1 MAVDSPEKREV
12 VIKID
17 GDKTMNNN
25 NNDNNTIWRESSYDF
40 WNNRENNTNTNTNTN
55 TNKLEN
61 VKSCGGGGEEESFDF
76 MQQGQRV
83 EEDPPTKLIGQFM
96 HKQKASGEISIDF
109 EVMDEL
115 EQPTSSD
122 NIASHNTQ
130 TLPTVSESPTTQ
142 RVSFESLSV
151 KRRNSKSN
159 NNSYKNSQQVESDGE
174 VVKCSSNKS
183 FEQNVSF
190 NRKYSGLMSKN
201 RSRLLDQPPEKLEP
215 KSGKLVGKS
224 GLLKSGFLG
233 KNLDEEEDD
242 PLLEEDMPDEFKKGK
257 FSIWV
262 LLEWTSLI
270 VMIASLVCSLTIKKL
285 KDKNLWRLKL
295 WKWEVFVLVLICGRL
310 VSSLIVTI
318 VVFFIERNFLL
329 RKRVLYFVYGLRK
342 AVQNCLWLGLVLI
355 AWHYLF
361 DKKVERETN
370 STVPRFVTKILVCF
384 LVGVLL
390 WLVKTLFVK
399 VLASSFHVSTYF
411 DRIQDSLFN
420 QYVIKT
426 LSGPPLIELEKAEEE
441 KERLESEIQ
450 KLENAGATIP
460 LGLKASALSSPLN
473 GKVIGSGT
481 LQKTPRGGKSPRI
494 SRTFSNKEDDAIT
507 VDHLHKLNPK
517 NVSAWNMKKL
527 INIIRHGALS
537 TLAEQIQ
544 DSTLEDESTTQI
556 RTEYEAKAAATKI
569 FKNVGRGSRYICKE
583 DLMRFITEEEA
594 SKTMSL
600 FEGACV
606 EAPENKRITK
616 KVLKNWVVNAFRE
629 RRALA
634 MTLNDTKTA
643 VNRLHKMVNILIG
656 IVIVVI
662 CLLILGI
669 ATTKFLLFVSSQ
681 LVLVVFIF
689 GNSCKTVFEAIIF
702 LFVMHPF
709 DVGDRCE
716 IEGVQ
721 MVVEEMNI
729 LTTVFLRYDNQK
741 IIYPNS
747 VLATKPISNYY
758 RSPDMGDAVEFCV
771 HISTPAEKI
780 IAMKERIIEYIEE
793 KKKDHWYPSP
803 LFIFKD
809 VEELN
814 RVRIAIWLTHKMN
827 HQDMGERWVRRAQL
841 VEELVR
847 IFRELDIQYRLF
859 PVDINVRAMPPVNS
873 DRLSSNWTS
882 LPAVQGDKQK

>member
-1 MAVDSPEKREV
+1 MSF
-12 VIKID
+12 
-17 GDKTMNNN
+17 N
-25 NNDNNTIWRESSYDF
+25 F
-40 WNNRENNTNTNTNTN
+40 FCQ
-55 TNKLEN
+55 
-61 VKSCGGGGEEESFDF
+61 SCGGGGEEESFNF

-83 EEDPPTKLIGQFM
+83 EEDPATKLIGQFM
-96 HKQKASGEISIDF
+96 HKQKASGEISIEF

-122 NIASHNTQ
+122 NIASHTTQ

-142 RVSFESLSV
+142 RVSFESFPV
-151 KRRNSKSN
+151 KRWNSS
-159 NNSYKNSQQVESDGE
+159 STQIESEEE
-174 VVKCSSNKS
+174 VVKCSSNRS
-183 FEQNVSF
+183 FERNVSF
-190 NRKYSGLMSKN
+190 NRKYC
-201 RSRLLDQPPEKLEP
+201 KLEP
-215 KSGKLVGKS
+215 KSGKIVGKS
-224 GLLKSGFLG
+224 KRLK
-233 KNLDEEEDD
+233 EEDD

-270 VMIASLVCSLTIKKL
+270 VIIASLVYSLTNKKL
-285 KDKNLWRLKL
+285 KDKSLWKLKL

-310 VSSLIVTI
+310 VSSWIFRI

-342 AVQNCLWLGLVLI
+342 AVQNCIWFGLVLI

-361 DKKVERETN
+361 VKKVERETK
-370 STVPRFVTKILVCF
+370 SSVPRFVTKILVCL

-426 LSGPPLIELEKAEEE
+426 LSGPPLIELKKAEEE
-441 KERLESEIQ
+441 EERLESEIQ
-450 KLENAGATIP
+450 KLENASTTIP
-460 LGLKASALSSPLN
+460 LGLNASALSSPLN
-473 GKVIGSGT
+473 GKVIGSGR
-481 LQKTPRGGKSPRI
+481 LQKTPREGKSPLI

-507 VDHLHKLNPK
+507 IDHLNKLNPK

-569 FKNVGRGSRYICKE
+569 LKNVGRGSRYICKE
-583 DLMRFITEEEA
+583 DLMHFIAEEEA
-594 SKTMSL
+594 SKIMSL
-600 FEGACV
+600 FEGACE

-634 MTLNDTKTA
+634 LTLNDTKTA
-643 VNRLHKMVNILIG
+643 VKRLHKMVDILVG
-656 IVIVVI
+656 IIIVVI
-662 CLLILGI
+662 WLLILGI
-669 ATTKFLLFVSSQ
+669 ATSKFLLFVSSQ
-681 LVLVVFIF
+681 LVVVAFIF
-689 GNSCKTVFEAIIF
+689 GNSCQTVFEAIIF
-702 LFVMHPF
+702 LLTIHPF

-729 LTTVFLRYDNQK
+729 LTTIFLRYDNQK
-741 IIYPNS
+741 VIYPNS
-747 VLATKPISNYY
+747 VLATKPIINYC
-758 RSPDMGDAVEFCV
+758 RSPDMGDAVEFYV
-771 HISTPAEKI
+771 HISTPTEKI
-780 IAMKERIIEYIEE
+780 IAMKERIIEKLEQV
-793 KKKDHWYPSP
+793 K
-803 LFIFKD
+803 
-809 VEELN
+809 LN
-814 RVRIAIWLTHKMN
+814 NNYNNT
-827 HQDMGERWVRRAQL
+827 
-841 VEELVR
+841 
-847 IFRELDIQYRLF
+847 FRC
-859 PVDINVRAMPPVNS
+859 S
-873 DRLSSNWTS
+873 
-882 LPAVQGDKQK
+882 K

>member
-17 GDKTMNNN
+17 DDKTMNNN
-25 NNDNNTIWRESSYDF
+25 NNNNNKTIWRESSYK
-40 WNNRENNTNTNTNTN
+40 EKN

-61 VKSCGGGGEEESFDF
+61 VKSCGGGGGEEESFDF

-115 EQPTSSD
+115 EQQTSSD
-122 NIASHNTQ
+122 DVASHNTE
-130 TLPTVSESPTTQ
+130 TLPTVSKSPTVQ
-142 RVSFESLSV
+142 RVSSESLSV
-151 KRRNSKSN
+151 KRRNYKSN
-159 NNSYKNSQQVESDGE
+159 SDSYKNSQQVESDGE

-190 NRKYSGLMSKN
+190 NRSYSGLMSKN
-201 RSRLLDQPPEKLEP
+201 RSRLLDQLPDKLEP
-215 KSGKLVGKS
+215 KSRKLVGKS

-270 VMIASLVCSLTIKKL
+270 VIIASLVCSLTIKML

-295 WKWEVFVLVLICGRL
+295 WKWEVLVLVLICGRL
-310 VSSLIVTI
+310 VSSWIIRI
-318 VVFFIERNFLL
+318 VVFFIERNFHL
-329 RKRVLYFVYGLRK
+329 RKQVPYFVYGLRK

-370 STVPRFVTKILVCF
+370 SSVPRFVTKILVCF

-390 WLVKTLFVK
+390 WLVKTIFVK
-399 VLASSFHVSTYF
+399 VLESSFHVSTYF

-460 LGLKASALSSPLN
+460 LGLKASALSSPVN
-473 GKVIGSGT
+473 GKVIGSGR
-481 LQKTPRGGKSPRI
+481 LQKTPRGGKSPLI
-494 SRTFSNKEDDAIT
+494 SRTFSNKKDNAIT
-507 VDHLHKLNPK
+507 VDHLHKLNSK

-527 INIIRHGALS
+527 INIIMHGALS

-569 FKNVGRGSRYICKE
+569 FKNVGRGSRNICKE

-594 SKTMSL
+594 FKTMSL

-606 EAPENKRITK
+606 EAPENKRISK
-616 KVLKNWVVNAFRE
+616 KVLKNWMVNAFRE

-634 MTLNDTKTA
+634 LTLNDTKTA

-656 IVIVVI
+656 IIIVVI
-662 CLLILGI
+662 SLLILGI
-669 ATTKFLLFVSSQ
+669 ATSKFLLIVSSQ
-681 LVLVVFIF
+681 LVLMVFIF
-689 GNSCKTVFEAIIF
+689 GNSCKTAFEAIVF

-729 LTTVFLRYDNQK
+729 LTTIFLRYDNQK

-758 RSPDMGDAVEFCV
+758 RSPDMGDAVEFSV
-771 HISTPAEKI
+771 HISTPAENI

-793 KKKDHWYPSP
+793 KKNDHWYPSP

-814 RVRIAIWLTHKMN
+814 RVRIAIWLTHRMN

-873 DRLSSNWTS
+873 NHPSSNWTD
-882 LPAVQGDKQK
+882 LLAAKGDKQE

>member
-25 NNDNNTIWRESSYDF
+25 NSSAILRESSYDF
-40 WNNRENNTNTNTNTN
+40 WNNKEKNTN

-61 VKSCGGGGEEESFDF
+61 VKSCGSGGGEEESFDF

-142 RVSFESLSV
+142 RVSSESLSV

-159 NNSYKNSQQVESDGE
+159 SNSYKNSQQVESDGE

-183 FEQNVSF
+183 LEQNVSF
-190 NRKYSGLMSKN
+190 NRRRYSGLMSKD
-201 RSRLLDQPPEKLEP
+201 RSRLLDQPSEKLEP
-215 KSGKLVGKS
+215 KSGKIMGKS
-224 GLLKSGFLG
+224 GLLKSEFLG
-233 KNLDEEEDD
+233 KNLNEEEDD

-270 VMIASLVCSLTIKKL
+270 VIIASLVCSLTIKKL
-285 KDKNLWRLKL
+285 KGRNLWRVKL

-310 VSSLIVTI
+310 VSSWIVRI
-318 VVFFIERNFLL
+318 AVFSIERNFLL
-329 RKRVLYFVYGLRK
+329 RKRVLYFVCGLRK

-355 AWHYLF
+355 AWHYLI
-361 DKKVERETN
+361 DKIVERETN
-370 STVPRFVTKILVCF
+370 STVPQFVTKILVCF

-390 WLVKTLFVK
+390 WLVKILFVK
-399 VLASSFHVSTYF
+399 VLASSFHVSAYF

-426 LSGPPLIELEKAEEE
+426 LSGPPLIELKKAEEE
-441 KERLESEIQ
+441 EERLKSEIP
-450 KLENAGATIP
+450 KLENASATTP
-460 LGLKASALSSPLN
+460 LGLKASTLSSLLN
-473 GKVIGSGT
+473 RKVKGSER
-481 LQKTPRGGKSPRI
+481 LQKTPQGGKSPLI

-527 INIIRHGALS
+527 INIIRHGALF
-537 TLAEQIQ
+537 TLDEQIQ

-556 RTEYEAKAAATKI
+556 RTEYEAKVAATKI

-583 DLMRFITEEEA
+583 DLMRFITEEEV
-594 SKTMSL
+594 SKTMCL

-606 EAPENKRITK
+606 EAPENKTITK
-616 KVLKNWVVNAFRE
+616 KVLKNWVVNAFRV

-656 IVIVVI
+656 IIIMVIW
-662 CLLILGI
+662 LLILGI
-669 ATTKFLLFVSSQ
+669 ATSKFLLLVSSQ
-681 LVLVVFIF
+681 LVIVIFVF
-689 GNSCKTVFEAIIF
+689 GNSCKTVFESIVF

-721 MVVEEMNI
+721 MIVEEMNI

-747 VLATKPISNYY
+747 ILATKPISNYY

-780 IAMKERIIEYIEE
+780 IAMKEKIIEYIEE

-827 HQDMGERWVRRAQL
+827 HQDMGERW
-841 VEELVR
+841 
-847 IFRELDIQYRLF
+847 
-859 PVDINVRAMPPVNS
+859 AMPPVNS
-873 DRLSSNWTS
+873 DRLSSNWMD
-882 LPAVQGDKQK
+882 LLAEQGDKQK

>member
-1 MAVDSPEKREV
+1 MAVNSSERREV

-17 GDKTMNNN
+17 GDKTMNNKN
-25 NNDNNTIWRESSYDF
+25 NTTTIWRESSYDF
-40 WNNRENNTNTNTNTN
+40 CNDRENNTNTN
-55 TNKLEN
+55 NKHES
-61 VKSCGGGGEEESFDF
+61 VKSCGGDNEEESFHF
-76 MQQGQRV
+76 MQRDRRV
-83 EEDPPTKLIGQFM
+83 EEDPSTKLIGQFM
-96 HKQKASGEISIDF
+96 HEQKDSGEIAIEF

-122 NIASHNTQ
+122 NIASHITQ

-142 RVSFESLSV
+142 RVSFESFPV
-151 KRRNSKSN
+151 KRRNSNFITSSPQIEYEEK
-159 NNSYKNSQQVESDGE
+159 

-183 FEQNVSF
+183 FEGNVSF
-190 NRKYSGLMSKN
+190 NRKYC
-201 RSRLLDQPPEKLEP
+201 KLEP
-215 KSGKLVGKS
+215 KSGKIVGKS
-224 GLLKSGFLG
+224 RRLK
-233 KNLDEEEDD
+233 EEDEDD

-270 VMIASLVCSLTIKKL
+270 VITASLVYSLTNKKL
-285 KDKNLWRLKL
+285 KDKSLWKLKL

-310 VSSLIVTI
+310 VSSWIVRI

-329 RKRVLYFVYGLRK
+329 RKRVLYFVYGLRN
-342 AVQNCLWLGLVLI
+342 AVQNCLWFGLVLI

-361 DKKVERETN
+361 DKKVERETK
-370 STVPRFVTKILVCF
+370 SSVPRFVTKILVCL

-390 WLVKTLFVK
+390 WLIKTLFVK

-420 QYVIKT
+420 QYAIET
-426 LSGPPLIELEKAEEE
+426 LSGPPLIELKKVEEE
-441 KERLESEIQ
+441 EERLESEIQ

-460 LGLKASALSSPLN
+460 PGLNTSASSSLLN
-473 GKVIGSGT
+473 RKMIRSGR
-481 LQKTPRGGKSPRI
+481 LQKTPREGKSPFN
-494 SRTFSNKEDDAIT
+494 SRTSSFLEDGAIRI
-507 VDHLHKLNPK
+507 DHLHKLNPK

-527 INIIRHGALS
+527 INIIRYRALS
-537 TLAEQIQ
+537 TLSEQIQ

-556 RTEYEAKAAATKI
+556 RSEYEAKVAATKI

-583 DLMRFITEEEA
+583 DLMCFIPEEEA

-600 FEGACV
+600 FEGACE
-606 EAPENKRITK
+606 EAPENRGITK
-616 KVLKNWVVNAFRE
+616 KVLKNWVVNVFRE

-634 MTLNDTKTA
+634 LTLNDTKTA
-643 VNRLHKMVNILIG
+643 VKRLHKMVDILVG
-656 IVIVVI
+656 IIIVVI
-662 CLLILGI
+662 WLLILGI
-669 ATTKFLLFVSSQ
+669 ATSKFLLFVSSQ
-681 LVLVVFIF
+681 LVVVAFIF

-702 LFVMHPF
+702 LFVIHPF

-741 IIYPNS
+741 VIYPNS

-793 KKKDHWYPSP
+793 KKKDHWYPAP

-809 VEELN
+809 VEELH
-814 RVRIAIWLTHKMN
+814 RLRIAIWLTHKMN
-827 HQDMGERWVRRAQL
+827 HQDMGERWVRRAHL
-841 VEELVR
+841 VEEL
-847 IFRELDIQYRLF
+847 
-859 PVDINVRAMPPVNS
+859 
-873 DRLSSNWTS
+873 LSKETS
-882 LPAVQGDKQK
+882 RNEEPGQL